1 MISSNRRTMP
11 LCSKKRENRNKKM
24 QGGGNGYYLDPRLEQ
39 IAGQAVVVGY
49 DSRVPPVFNGEL
61 MDKTLCMKGGKR
73 RSKRVSS
80 KKRRL
85 SKRSNRRNRVM
96 RRK

>member
-1 MISSNRRTMP
+1 MP
-11 LCSKKRENRNKKM
+11 LCSKRRTNNKKM
-24 QGGGNGYYLDPRLEQ
+24 LGGGNGYYLDPRLEQ

-61 MDKTLCMKGGKR
+61 MDKTLCMKGGRR

-85 SKRSNRRNRVM
+85 LKSSKRRNRVM